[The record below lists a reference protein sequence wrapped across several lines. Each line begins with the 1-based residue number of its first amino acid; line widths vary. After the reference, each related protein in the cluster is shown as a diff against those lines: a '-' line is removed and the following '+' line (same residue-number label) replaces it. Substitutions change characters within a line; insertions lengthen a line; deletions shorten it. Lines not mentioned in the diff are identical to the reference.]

1 MERTKF
7 ASWSATIGKDGL
19 LYFHPRDV
27 PVRVWAVSVQPA
39 GVIWADAE
47 IVRITESHVIARYTG
62 ETARLNRWSLVTS
75 WAVWRG
81 VMFVSSRTGRAARM
95 FDAMWQ
101 ARYGR
106 AAGGVPPAM
115 QMPLADAI
123 KLLRVPDNY
132 TKEDVE
138 TFRREVKKAHPD
150 VGGTAEQFRKLV
162 EARDRLLTSLG
173 TSAPPPRPPEYAPNG
188 MQVIFRSVKLG
199 GQNRLG
205 AALRLS
211 RASCGGG
218 LSALCPL
225 TSQKPP
231 HVHSPVFAQK
241 RRTASLSC
249 RLAGMEAHR
258 LPGGNR
264 RDHRRYGTQSA
275 RQPPLPRHRQG
286 EPRQRGEGH
295 CVPAGVRKRLSGS
308 HLNRC
313 QKKAPKGPFV
323 LALRLPAALGRLRP
337 LQGRFGPSS
346 SAG

>member
-115 QMPLADAI
+115 QMPLA
-123 KLLRVPDNY
+123 
-132 TKEDVE
+132 
-138 TFRREVKKAHPD
+138 
-150 VGGTAEQFRKLV
+150 
-162 EARDRLLTSLG
+162 
-173 TSAPPPRPPEYAPNG
+173 
-188 MQVIFRSVKLG
+188 
-199 GQNRLG
+199 
-205 AALRLS
+205 
-211 RASCGGG
+211 
-218 LSALCPL
+218 
-225 TSQKPP
+225 
-231 HVHSPVFAQK
+231 
-241 RRTASLSC
+241 
-249 RLAGMEAHR
+249 
-258 LPGGNR
+258 
-264 RDHRRYGTQSA
+264 
-275 RQPPLPRHRQG
+275 
-286 EPRQRGEGH
+286 
-295 CVPAGVRKRLSGS
+295 
-308 HLNRC
+308 
-313 QKKAPKGPFV
+313 
-323 LALRLPAALGRLRP
+323 
-337 LQGRFGPSS
+337 
-346 SAG
+346 